1 MTITDNPALQT
12 FVAELPLRLE
22 FAQALISRRENA
34 FELRHVADATITD
47 SALELVEIES
57 LRDLANHTQT
67 GAFRPLKSAPN
78 LRNGWRALAHSA
90 EELETALAHLY
101 PGALADWHAARQ
113 TPVLVTHY
121 RDYVNRQTGMYRITQ
136 MLSDTQVRDAA
147 LAACH
152 RDSCLKQRLWGGPE
166 LPADERTEKSL
177 IPCLELCP
185 MLLEFARKSMR
196 LEQEEKALAKLSEGD
211 LQTLLAAV
219 DLALAQPPPD
229 GREADFAAP
238 ENPRRLRRLRILLER
253 WLAEVPKKEEKG

>member
-1 MTITDNPALQT
+1 MTKIESPALAA
-12 FVAELPLRLE
+12 FVAALPARLE
-22 FAQALISRRENA
+22 FAQVLISRRGEA
-34 FELRHVADATITD
+34 FELRHLADAAFDD
-47 SALELVEIES
+47 SVLELVEIQS
-57 LRDLANHTQT
+57 LRELANHTQA

-78 LRNGWRALAHSA
+78 LRSGWRTLAHSSA
-90 EELETALAHLY
+90 ELETALSHLY

-113 TPVLVTHY
+113 ISVPVTHY

-136 MLSDTQVRDAA
+136 MLDDAQVRAVA

-166 LPADERTEKSL
+166 LEVDSPTAKSV
-177 IPCLELCP
+177 IPCLEPCA

-196 LEQEEKALAKLSEGD
+196 LEQGEKVMAKLSEGD

-219 DLALAQPPPD
+219 DLALAQPPAD

-238 ENPRRLRRLRILLER
+238 DNPRRLRRLKLQLER
-253 WLAEVPKKEEKG
+253 WLAEVPEKADK

>member
-1 MTITDNPALQT
+1 MTKTDNPALQA
-12 FVAELPLRLE
+12 FVVALPQRLE
-22 FAQALISRRENA
+22 FAQVLISRRENA
-34 FELRHVADATITD
+34 FELRHVEDSAATD
-47 SALELVEIES
+47 SVLELVAIES
-57 LRDLANHTQT
+57 LRNLANHTQA

-101 PGALADWHAARQ
+101 PGALADWYAARQ
-113 TPVLVTHY
+113 IPVPVTHY

-136 MLSDTQVRDAA
+136 MLSDTQVRDVA

-166 LPADERTEKSL
+166 LPGDSLVEKSL

-196 LEQEEKALAKLSEGD
+196 LEQEEKAVTKLSEGD
-211 LQTLLAAV
+211 LLTLLAAV
-219 DLALAQPPPD
+219 DWALAQPPPD
-229 GREADFAAP
+229 GREADFAVP
-238 ENPRRLRRLRILLER
+238 ENSRRLRRLKIVLER

>member
-1 MTITDNPALQT
+1 MTRTDNPALQA
-12 FVAELPLRLE
+12 FIRELPHHLE
-22 FAQALISRRENA
+22 FAQALISRRGDA
-34 FELRHVADATITD
+34 FELRQVTDAAVTD
-47 SALELVEIES
+47 SALELVAIES
-57 LRDLANHTQT
+57 LRNLANHTQT

-78 LRNGWRALAHSA
+78 LRTGWRALAHSN

-101 PGALADWHAARQ
+101 PGALADWYAARQ
-113 TPVLVTHY
+113 IPVPVTHY

-166 LPADERTEKSL
+166 LPADERTDKSL

-196 LEQEEKALAKLSEGD
+196 LEQEEKALAKISAGD
-211 LQTLLAAV
+211 LQTLLASV

-238 ENPRRLRRLRILLER
+238 ENPRRLRRLKIALER
-253 WLAEVPKKEEKG
+253 WLAEVPQKVEKG

>member
-1 MTITDNPALQT
+1 MTRTDNPALQA
-12 FVAELPLRLE
+12 FVAELPSHME
-22 FAQALISRRENA
+22 FAQVLISRREHA
-34 FELRHVADATITD
+34 FELRQVTDAAVTD
-47 SALELVEIES
+47 SALELVAIES
-57 LRDLANHTQT
+57 LRNLANHTQT

-90 EELETALAHLY
+90 EELETALANLY
-101 PGALADWHAARQ
+101 PGALADWYAARQ
-113 TPVLVTHY
+113 TPVPVMHY

-136 MLSDTQVRDAA
+136 MLSDTQVRDVA

-152 RDSCLKQRLWGGPE
+152 RDFCLKQRLWGGPE
-166 LPADERTEKSL
+166 LPADQRTDKSL

-196 LEQEEKALAKLSEGD
+196 LEQEENALAKISAGD

-238 ENPRRLRRLRILLER
+238 ENPRRLRRLKIALER
-253 WLAEVPKKEEKG
+253 WLAEVPQKEEKG